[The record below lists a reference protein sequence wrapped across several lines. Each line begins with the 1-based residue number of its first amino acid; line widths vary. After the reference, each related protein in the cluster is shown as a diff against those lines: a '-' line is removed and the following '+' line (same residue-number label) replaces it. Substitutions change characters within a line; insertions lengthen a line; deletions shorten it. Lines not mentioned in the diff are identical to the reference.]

1 MNASRHLIRA
11 TLAVLAVVAVA
22 GPAAAS
28 AAATASPAT
37 SPTAPPSAT
46 LTACVDGATLAER
59 SASFSAEMQAVA
71 GTRTMSV
78 SFQLY
83 ERTAGHGYV
92 SVSAP
97 GFGVWQVSNPGIN
110 VFTANENVI
119 DLPAPGAFRAK
130 VRYRWIG
137 PRGHVIRR
145 DVLVTPACLLTL
157 LEPDVSILRITRAP
171 GATAGSETY
180 GVVVRN
186 EGSLAAEPFSVAFS
200 IGTSALTPQTVSGLA
215 VSATQVVQF
224 SGPRCLSG
232 TALTAQVDLSG
243 SPLEPTNPNRKLTIV
258 CGAGG

>member
-1 MNASRHLIRA
+1 MSALRRVIQA
-11 TLAVLAVVAVA
+11 TLALLAVVAIA
-22 GPAAAS
+22 GAATAS
-28 AAATASPAT
+28 AAATANPADSPI
-37 SPTAPPSAT
+37 APPSAT
-46 LTACVDGATLAER
+46 LTACVDGTTLAER

-71 GTRTMSV
+71 GTRTMAV

-83 ERTAGHGYV
+83 ERSAAHGYV

-97 GFGVWQVSNPGIN
+97 GFGVWQDSNPGIS

-119 DLPAPGAFRAK
+119 DLPAPSAFRAK

-137 PRGHVIRR
+137 PRGRVIRH
-145 DVLVTPACLLTL
+145 DVLVTPVCLLTL

-171 GATAGSETY
+171 GATASSELY

-186 EGSLAAEPFSVAFS
+186 TGSVAAQPFSVAFS

-224 SGPRCLSG
+224 SGPRCPSG
-232 TALTAQVDLSG
+232 TALTAQVELSG
-243 SPLEPTNPNRKLTIV
+243 SPLEPTNPDRKLTIV